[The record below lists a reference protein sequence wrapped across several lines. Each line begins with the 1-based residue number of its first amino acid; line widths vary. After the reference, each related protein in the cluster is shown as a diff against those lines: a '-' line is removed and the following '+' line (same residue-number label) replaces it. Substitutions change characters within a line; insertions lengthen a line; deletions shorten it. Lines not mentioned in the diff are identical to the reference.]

1 MIFAVLSSSN
11 ILLFVGSSSNNSF
24 TIGNFFGSFVGNSTG
39 TDLVLNS
46 ALSGVSAACCI
57 GDDLDPILE
66 LVVLRQDSLN
76 LLTVGRKEP
85 I

>member
-1 MIFAVLSSSN
+1 MIFAVLSSGN
-11 ILLFVGSSSNNSF
+11 IVGSSNTSF
-24 TIGNFFGSFVGNSTG
+24 TIRQFFGSFVGNSTAG
-39 TDLVLNS
+39 TVDEVSNT